1 MEINSFGGFTRSG
14 DQTPYTNITVSSTS
28 ASSDIGGLE
37 SVSQLMQKQNYQL
50 TVSDKAVVQA
60 IEKINKTLE
69 GARHKFAYSIHE
81 KTGQI
86 MVKVINEDTNE
97 VIREIPNEKI
107 ADLIASFQE
116 INGLNIDEK
125 R

>member
-1 MEINSFGGFTRSG
+1 M
-14 DQTPYTNITVSSTS
+14 TVSPTSTS
-28 ASSDIGGLE
+28 SEIGGLE
-37 SVSQLMQKQNYQL
+37 SVSQLMQKQNYEL

-69 GARHKFAYSIHE
+69 GAKHKFAYSVHE

-107 ADLIASFQE
+107 VDLIANFQE